1 MILEVCHES
10 VGLEKR
16 ICFIRLKTKE
26 DKYAAP
32 LHGKSSSD
40 GSDSGDDEG
49 EEEKEERDDDDDKE
63 EMEYLAPDYP
73 QEDSGMTWMLMRQG
87 LVELSLLNLLL
98 FPFFF
103 FNYVYACFV

>member
-1 MILEVCHES
+1 MPIRCKRRRRLGYSSSES
-10 VGLEKR
+10 SAS
-16 ICFIRLKTKE
+16 RLSDSQEADFSNSSSK
-26 DKYAAP
+26 
-32 LHGKSSSD
+32 GSSD

-73 QEDSGMTWMLMRQG
+73 QEDSGMTWMLMHQG
-87 LVELSLLNLLL
+87 LLELSLLNLLL

-103 FNYVYACFV
+103 F